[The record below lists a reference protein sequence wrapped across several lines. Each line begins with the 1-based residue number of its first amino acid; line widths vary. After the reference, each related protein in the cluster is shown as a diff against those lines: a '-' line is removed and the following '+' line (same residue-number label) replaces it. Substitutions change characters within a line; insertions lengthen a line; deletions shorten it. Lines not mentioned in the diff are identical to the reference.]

1 MKNILLGVLIALLIG
16 AVVYI
21 IVLRKQKQEVLLLRL
36 ETEALYKIKAD
47 LEKELIK
54 LDKKNQINKIHEKYR
69 QEFMDSDFVDKLEH
83 IRLSDVEALRVFDRY
98 DKRRSADQRKQ

>member
-1 MKNILLGVLIALLIG
+1 MKNILLGVLIALLIAAG
-16 AVVYI
+16 VYI

-47 LEKELIK
+47 LEKELIR
-54 LDKKNQINKIHEKYR
+54 LDRKSQINKIHEKYR
-69 QEFMDSDFVDKLEH
+69 QEFMDADFVDKLEH

-98 DKRRSADQRKQ
+98 NKRGCADQRKQ